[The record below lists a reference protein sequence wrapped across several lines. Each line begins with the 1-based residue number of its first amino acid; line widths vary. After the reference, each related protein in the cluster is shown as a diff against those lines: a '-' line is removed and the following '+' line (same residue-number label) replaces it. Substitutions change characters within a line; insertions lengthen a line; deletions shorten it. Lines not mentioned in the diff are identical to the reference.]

1 MPTVKQLQAELKKR
15 GLDTKGKKAVLE
27 QRLKEAEEAGGALE
41 VAAESGSAAAE
52 QPAAEPTKAEG
63 KQPQPE
69 EKPKPAPQPVPAAE
83 KTEAAPAAAAAA
95 PPPPADGGGDVGD
108 GEGAARLIAL
118 SWALR
123 REPSDFSAAAAAA
136 LASAEPER
144 RPALQRAIIGALP
157 HPLPARPLTC
167 RSHAEGGRG
176 AAQTRSWRM
185 PASATSPPPS
195 SSTTSSATPPTPR
208 PPAPADGPGGLS
220 VQEHS
225 MMLDVL
231 PVNLTLEL
239 LLASPLLA
247 LDTPPRLRSL
257 LPLLSRFPAHISPDD
272 EAAAGLLLRVLLLLL
287 DAHAAGIG
295 GAEPAAAARSLLEG
309 RAALPL
315 LRLAPVAAASL
326 WERWLQQARELS
338 KAPSSPLATLMR
350 VRRPNP

>member
-52 QPAAEPTKAEG
+52 QPAAAAEPTKAEG

-69 EKPKPAPQPVPAAE
+69 EKPKPAPRPQPAAE

-95 PPPPADGGGDVGD
+95 PPPPAGGDAGG

-157 HPLPARPLTC
+157 HPLP
-167 RSHAEGGRG
+167 
-176 AAQTRSWRM
+176 
-185 PASATSPPPS
+185 
-195 SSTTSSATPPTPR
+195 R
-208 PPAPADGPGGLS
+208 PPGDL
-220 VQEHS
+220 QK
-225 MMLDVL
+225 
-231 PVNLTLEL
+231 
-239 LLASPLLA
+239 
-247 LDTPPRLRSL
+247 
-257 LPLLSRFPAHISPDD
+257 SR
-272 EAAAGLLLRVLLLLL
+272 
-287 DAHAAGIG
+287 
-295 GAEPAAAARSLLEG
+295 
-309 RAALPL
+309 
-315 LRLAPVAAASL
+315 
-326 WERWLQQARELS
+326 
-338 KAPSSPLATLMR
+338 
-350 VRRPNP
+350 